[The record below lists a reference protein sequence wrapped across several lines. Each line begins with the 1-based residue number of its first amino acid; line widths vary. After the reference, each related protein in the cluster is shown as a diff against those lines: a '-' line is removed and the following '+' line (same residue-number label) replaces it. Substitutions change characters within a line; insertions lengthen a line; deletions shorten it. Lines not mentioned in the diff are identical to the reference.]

1 MRSTPKNLMEKSSVL
16 FGMSKSMAI
25 TGLLQSYCQCQ
36 MMQFSRTEHTF
47 ILSQVKYMTYELT
60 KKEYNKEAWK
70 TYVNHTPPG
79 VFTKCPVLPNIGN
92 HWRHFL

>member
-36 MMQFSRTEHTF
+36 MMQFSNHPPLNDTH
-47 ILSQVKYMTYELT
+47 
-60 KKEYNKEAWK
+60 KKNNNKNNRMIK
-70 TYVNHTPPG
+70 
-79 VFTKCPVLPNIGN
+79 I
-92 HWRHFL
+92 